1 MKTDRFLLF
10 NAIIAIFFGL
20 WYLCFPVHGLGVFN
34 LSTDVTGQYMTRFFG
49 SALTGIGFIC
59 LNERHRE
66 PAALKGIMRG
76 LLVGNGFGLVVSI
89 SAQLTGMPN
98 MLCWSIVL
106 IYLLLV
112 AGYIYFLFFAKDNAD
127 STSES

>member
-10 NAIIAIFFGL
+10 NALTGIFFGL
-20 WYLCFPVHGLGVFN
+20 LYLCFPVQGLAVFD

-59 LNERHRE
+59 LYERQRE
-66 PAALKGIMRG
+66 PSALKGLMTA
-76 LLVGNGFGLVVSI
+76 LLIGNVFGLVVAFF
-89 SAQLTGMPN
+89 AQMTGNPN

-112 AGYIYFLFFAKDNAD
+112 AGYIYFLYFARDNAD
-127 STSES
+127 STG